1 MAANQAAKFA
11 SAIIVSLLAGA
22 PITII
27 TSSFAHAAGD
37 CQTEPGS
44 ETRQGQH
51 WYYHIERGTG
61 HHCWYLREGGESAE
75 QATPSEDTAAALQRS
90 ETAVRGSIADAHDE
104 LPSPSL
110 RVQQAGGALAAR
122 RTRAN
127 VRTAAS
133 PEDDQ
138 NPDASAS
145 PAGTVPR
152 SQFASRLPEPSVV
165 DSPANP
171 APEAS
176 ATMVADAS
184 PTPQAE
190 LSHPLAPVTRAAVA
204 APTQKTGGSLRTLL
218 LVILGALAL
227 ASLMGNVVYRLGRG
241 RHVAR
246 SAARQRG
253 IWESAD
259 PAHSPPSADPQPGN
273 LANRADF
280 AGGPDFAR
288 DDIQAS
294 LPENGV
300 EQIEEF
306 IEEFLARLAKLSQ
319 GNMEGLPS
327 R

>member
-11 SAIIVSLLAGA
+11 LAIIASLLAGP

-61 HHCWYLREGGESAE
+61 RHCWYLREGDESPE
-75 QATPSEDTAAALQRS
+75 QATPSEGTAAVLQRS
-90 ETAVRGSIADAHDE
+90 ETAVRGSIADAHNE

-110 RVQQAGGALAAR
+110 RVQHDGGALAAR
-122 RTRAN
+122 RVRAN
-127 VRTAAS
+127 MRTAAS
-133 PEDDQ
+133 PEDDR
-138 NPDASAS
+138 NPSASAS
-145 PAGTVPR
+145 PAGTVLR
-152 SQFASRLPEPSVV
+152 SQFASRLPEPSAV

-176 ATMVADAS
+176 ATMVADTS

-190 LSHPLAPVTRAAVA
+190 LSPPLVPVTHGAAA
-204 APTQKTGGSLRTLL
+204 APIQKARGSLRTLL
-218 LVILGALAL
+218 LVILGSLAL
-227 ASLMGNVVYRLGRG
+227 ASLMGNVFDRLGRV

-246 SAARQRG
+246 SVARQRH
-253 IWESAD
+253 ICESAD
-259 PAHSPPSADPQPGN
+259 PAHSPSSADPKPGN
-273 LANRADF
+273 LDPRADLTRR
-280 AGGPDFAR
+280 PDFVRA
-288 DDIQAS
+288 DIQAG
-294 LPENGV
+294 PENGV
-300 EQIEEF
+300 KQIEEF
-306 IEEFLARLAKLSQ
+306 IEEFLARLSKLSQ
-319 GNMEGLPS
+319 ANIEGLSS